1 MAKGKFPFA
10 LFEKSA
16 KDKEGNGKEGSKK
29 EEAFDKKQ
37 KFAEGGRVDPR
48 AAAAVAAMQRRP
60 PMPAQAAPRPV
71 APQMP
76 MRPGMKAGGSVSK
89 FAKGGG
95 IEQRGK
101 TVGKTIVM
109 KKGGK
114 C

>member
-1 MAKGKFPFA
+1 MATKGKFPFA
-10 LFEKSA
+10 LFEKSKA
-16 KDKEGNGKEGSKK
+16 DKETKGKGKEGSKK

-37 KFAEGGRVDPR
+37 R
-48 AAAAVAAMQRRP
+48 
-60 PMPAQAAPRPV
+60 
-71 APQMP
+71 
-76 MRPGMKAGGSVSK
+76 

-95 IEQRGK
+95 VELRGK

>member
-1 MAKGKFPFA
+1 MATKGKFPSA

-16 KDKEGNGKEGSKK
+16 KDKEVKGKGKEGSKK

-37 KFAEGGRVDPR
+37 KFA
-48 AAAAVAAMQRRP
+48 
-60 PMPAQAAPRPV
+60 
-71 APQMP
+71 
-76 MRPGMKAGGSVSK
+76 
-89 FAKGGG
+89 KGGAVDG
-95 IEQRGK
+95 IAQRGKTVGK

>member
-10 LFEKSA
+10 LFEKSKA
-16 KDKEGNGKEGSKK
+16 DKEGKGMKEGSKK

-37 KFAEGGRVDPR
+37 R
-48 AAAAVAAMQRRP
+48 
-60 PMPAQAAPRPV
+60 
-71 APQMP
+71 
-76 MRPGMKAGGSVSK
+76 

-95 IEQRGK
+95 VELRGK

-109 KKGGK
+109 KKGGR